1 MNTGTILQKL
11 RERKNMSREEVA
23 DRLAVGKRTYD
34 RIERGERDLTLPEA
48 SLLSELF
55 DVPLESLISNNSTYI
70 NNGNSVSVGFG
81 TNHIE
86 KLTFGSEQIEELKD
100 EIKKLN
106 EKLDKLI
113 NEKK

>member
-55 DVPLESLISNNSTYI
+55 DVPVESFIESSTTYI
-70 NNGNSVSVGFG
+70 NNGSVSVGVG
-81 TNHIE
+81 SGRIDN
-86 KLTFGSEQIEELKD
+86 LTFDPQQIEELKD